1 MGEENLILALDFG
14 NTKLAAAIKKSG
26 EEKWLNYQRLEMSSC
41 RGAQDH
47 LEQMIHLAEK
57 VLGGKKPQAIGVS
70 FGGPVDFKSGKV
82 LLSHTHEGW
91 DKIDLKQELIAKFGS
106 INVVIEND
114 ANASAAG
121 EHAFGSGKGFSDMMF
136 ITVSTGVGGGL
147 VLNNQV
153 WHGFQGLAGEI
164 GHMMVDPHGPRWW
177 DRRGCIYRYSS
188 GTFIARRA
196 RRWLQDEPNKGSV
209 LKKMVDNDP
218 YKITAKVVA
227 EAADH
232 EDDLAKD
239 ALDLSSWALG
249 VGVANTA
256 NILNLELFVFGGSV
270 IKAGSRFW
278 SNLIKT
284 AYESKMP
291 EIDFKIKK
299 GVLGDESP
307 LWGAAALAEKLS
319 KD

>member
-1 MGEENLILALDFG
+1 MVEEKIILALDFG
-14 NTKLAAAIKKSG
+14 NTKLAAAIKKLKEDS
-26 EEKWLNYQRLEMSSC
+26 WLDYQRVEMKEC
-41 RGAQDH
+41 RDAGHQ
-47 LEQMIHLAEK
+47 LEQMLNLAEK
-57 VLGGKKPQAIGVS
+57 ILAGKKPHAIGVS
-70 FGGPVDFKSGKV
+70 FGGPVDFKSGRV

-91 DKIDLKQELIAKFGS
+91 DKIDLKNKLSLKFGTES
-106 INVVIEND
+106 IIIEND
-114 ANASAAG
+114 ANASAVG
-121 EHAFGSGKGFSDMMF
+121 EHFIGSGKGFNDMMF

-147 VLNNQV
+147 ILNNQV

-188 GTFIARRA
+188 GTFIARRT
-196 RRWLQDEPNKGSV
+196 RRWLQDEPNKGAV
-209 LKKMVDNDP
+209 LRKMVDDDP
-218 YKITAKVVA
+218 YKISAKVVA

-299 GVLGDESP
+299 GILGDESP
-307 LWGAAALAEKLS
+307 LWGAAALAEKL
-319 KD
+319 